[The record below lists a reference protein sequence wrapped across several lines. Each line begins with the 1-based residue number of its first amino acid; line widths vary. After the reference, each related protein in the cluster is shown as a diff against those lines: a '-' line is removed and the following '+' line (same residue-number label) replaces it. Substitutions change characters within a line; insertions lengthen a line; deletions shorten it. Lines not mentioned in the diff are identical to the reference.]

1 MKHARDVD
9 NSRVERHVLPGKK
22 QWTDRK
28 LNDPTQ
34 MAGSNRKLYMTFHVP
49 QSRSRL
55 IGLLVRRSLFGKSA
69 LMSLGAVV
77 STTVVL
83 AGRGP
88 ELEFNHTDRASNVAE
103 SAISSRQFGLLSLQ
117 LDNGDSNQLVPRT
130 ETPDELV
137 SPDHKD
143 RTIGDRL
150 YDQTEAV
157 VLSHAVPD
165 LGTLDAAHT
174 DLSAEI
180 ESTAPL
186 GSHSWKP
193 KTLKIASLATPN
205 EDWSPLESI
214 QDDELPAIDPAPTN
228 QALGKPDALDS
239 VPEIGGLESGPVI
252 ATLKAKDGG
261 ETLEGML
268 ERADLRKNDQKATLV
283 ALRADNISDLL
294 FEGDAI
300 DIAMLS
306 PDDNQLLAV
315 RLRQF
320 GQPPVELRWDG
331 DTDSLWDSIEVTPIE
346 EEAVAPDLAPEPE
359 VLSITGKENGSVLVS
374 GDISSSLYTS
384 AANAGLTAG
393 ETKALSDIFR
403 YSVDFG
409 RDLRKGDHFEA
420 LFEKKPNGAY
430 GDILYAKL
438 TNRGSEIALYRGI
451 DDQTGEAGYFDAAG
465 KTNKRT
471 LMRTPLAG
479 AQVSSHFGMRK
490 HPILGYTK
498 MHRGTDFRARTGT
511 PIFAA
516 GDGIVDSIGRKGAY
530 GHYIRIRHNS
540 TYETAYAHL
549 SKYAAGLNYGDRVR
563 QGEVIGYV
571 GSTGRSTGPHLH
583 FEIIENGN
591 QINPMKIA
599 DFGPVKGLSGSA
611 LSRFKVRVSRIE
623 IALSLMTTGSRV
635 ATAE

>member
-1 MKHARDVD
+1 
-9 NSRVERHVLPGKK
+9 
-22 QWTDRK
+22 
-28 LNDPTQ
+28 
-34 MAGSNRKLYMTFHVP
+34 MTFHAP
-49 QSRSRL
+49 HSRSRL
-55 IGLLVRRSLFGKSA
+55 IGLLIRRSLFSKSA
-69 LMSLGAVV
+69 IMTVGAVI
-77 STTVVL
+77 STSVVL

-88 ELEFNHTDRASNVAE
+88 ELELNHSENTYNVAA
-103 SAISSRQFGLLSLQ
+103 STLASRHLGLPSGKIE
-117 LDNGDSNQLVPRT
+117 NTDSGRFVART
-130 ETPDELV
+130 EAPEELV
-137 SPDHKD
+137 SPNHKD
-143 RTIGDRL
+143 LPIGDKL
-150 YDQTEAV
+150 YDQLDTV
-157 VLSHAVPD
+157 VLSHVVPD
-165 LGTLDAAHT
+165 LEEVQAVQGDLAAELKLI
-174 DLSAEI
+174 DSAFE
-180 ESTAPL
+180 
-186 GSHSWKP
+186 SHSWKP
-193 KTLKIASLATPN
+193 KTIEIASLAVPN
-205 EDWSPLESI
+205 DEWSPLDSLHHD
-214 QDDELPAIDPAPTN
+214 QLPALDPAP
-228 QALGKPDALDS
+228 AGRSLGKPNALDS
-239 VPEIGGLESGPVI
+239 LPEINGLESGPVI
-252 ATLKAKDGG
+252 STLEARVG

-268 ERADLRKNDQKATLV
+268 SRAELQENDRKATLV
-283 ALRADNISDLL
+283 ALRADNIAEWL
-294 FEGDAI
+294 FEGDEI

-320 GQPPVELRWDG
+320 GQSPIELRWDG
-331 DTDSLWDSIEVTPIE
+331 DTDSLWAPIE
-346 EEAVAPDLAPEPE
+346 IAPVTGEETSVLDLLPEPE
-359 VLSITGKENGSVLVS
+359 ILSITGKQDDTVLVE

-420 LFEKKPNGAY
+420 LFEKKSNGAY

-438 TNRGSEIALYRGI
+438 TNRGSEIALYRGV
-451 DDQTGEAGYFDAAG
+451 DDVTGEAGYFDAAG

-490 HPILGYTK
+490 HPVLGYNK

-516 GDGIVDSIGRKGAY
+516 GDGIVDSIGRNGSY
-530 GHYIRIRHNS
+530 GEYIRIRHNG

-563 QGEVIGYV
+563 QGDVIGYV

-583 FEIIENGN
+583 FEILKNGN
-591 QINPMKIA
+591 QINPLKIA
-599 DFGPVKGLSGSA
+599 DFGPVKGLSGAA
-611 LSRFKVRVSRIE
+611 LSSFMVRVSRIE
-623 IALSLMTTGSRV
+623 IALSLMQNRSRV